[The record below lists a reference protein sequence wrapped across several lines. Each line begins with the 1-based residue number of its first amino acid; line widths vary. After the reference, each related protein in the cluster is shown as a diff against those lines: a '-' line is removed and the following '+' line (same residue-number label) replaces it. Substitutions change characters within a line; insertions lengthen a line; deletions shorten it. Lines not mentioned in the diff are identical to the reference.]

1 MVNQRYD
8 VGKVKAKNVAI
19 GNHAKAGDRTYS
31 DAEKENAIYQVRQL
45 IELLSVHA
53 SEIDSPGEIEANA
66 QSVETALQKRK
77 LNRARIE
84 NLVRRIASAIA
95 GVTALA
101 NAIDAVQTAVSR
113 LFT

>member
-1 MVNQRYD
+1 M
-8 VGKVKAKNVAI
+8 KVKARKVRAKNVAI
-19 GNHAKAGDRTYS
+19 GSHAKAGDRIYS
-31 DAEKENAIYQVRQL
+31 EADQANALYEVRRL

-53 SEIDSPGEIEANA
+53 GEIDSPHEIRAYAE
-66 QSVETALQKRK
+66 SVETALQKRK

-84 NLVRRIASAIA
+84 KLVHKIAGAVA

-101 NAIDAVQTAVSR
+101 NAVGAVQTAVGH